1 MVAKGGLLYAFLG
14 VKVTV
19 LSIHHVSL
27 VVANTE
33 KSVAF
38 YTEVLDLEVCADRP
52 ELNFPGAW
60 LQVGDQ
66 QIHLLEVPNPDPVEN
81 RPEHGGRDR
90 HLAMSVNDISKIEKR
105 LESRGLGFTRSR
117 SGRPAI
123 FCRDPDGNG
132 LELIE
137 VAS

>member
-1 MVAKGGLLYAFLG
+1 M
-14 VKVTV
+14 TV

-27 VVANTE
+27 VVADTA

-38 YTEVLDLEVCADRP
+38 YHQILDLEVCDDRP
-52 ELNFPGAW
+52 ELAFHGAW
-60 LQVGDQ
+60 LQIGDQ
-66 QIHLLEVPNPDPVEN
+66 QIHLLEVPNPDPVED

-90 HLAMSVNDISKIEKR
+90 HLAMTVDDISKIEKR
-105 LESRGLGFTRSR
+105 LESKGVVFTRSR